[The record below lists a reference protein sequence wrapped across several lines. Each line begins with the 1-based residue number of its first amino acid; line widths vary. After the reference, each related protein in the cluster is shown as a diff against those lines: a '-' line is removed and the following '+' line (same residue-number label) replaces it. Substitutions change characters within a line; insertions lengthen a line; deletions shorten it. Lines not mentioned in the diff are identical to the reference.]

1 MLQGVILICVFIYT
15 ELPWHFLMLYT
26 VIFEVIMFA
35 CTSQF
40 IILRFSN
47 CRLKVLVCNDSAI
60 LLIQYSNGLKKTI
73 LMLVTVH
80 NNYYYVN
87 QCRTKKYAAG
97 LLTVAWRP
105 TMKCVTKSHEGV

>member
-1 MLQGVILICVFIYT
+1 MTLFNVVC
-15 ELPWHFLMLYT
+15 T

-40 IILRFSN
+40 IILCFSN

-105 TMKCVTKSHEGV
+105 TMKCVTKLHEGV